1 MSGWDA
7 RTGGWDS
14 GEEPGEPGWPQQQ
27 DDRRSEPAADRARR
41 AGRRALPGYDEAE
54 RGEAGP
60 AYGGPPGYGDGYGQ
74 APGYG
79 QGYEQPPAPGYD
91 YGYQQPPGYDDG
103 YGQTPGYGG
112 PPGYGDGYG
121 QPPGYGQGYE
131 QPPAPGYD
139 YGYQQPPGYDDGYGQ
154 APGYGGP
161 PGYGD
166 GYGQPPGYGQG
177 YEQPPA
183 PGYDY
188 GYQQPPG
195 YGDGYGQP
203 PGYDGPPGYGE
214 GYGQPPGYG
223 QAPAY
228 RQAAGYPQHA
238 AYDQEPGYP
247 RAGYAP
253 DGQAAGGLVAD
264 DHPRPGHGGF
274 EPHAPCGREGRR
286 GRPAPRRARPAP
298 NRTRTLVYL
307 AGSVLGVVLIVFL
320 VIHLTR
326 SGGGS
331 PAGAAST
338 PSASASA
345 GSVAPTAAYRLTTP
359 SRIGKF
365 PLNRAATADLESVG
379 EAPTLKST
387 LAAQLAAR
395 KAGRATKSVFAAYDL
410 GRVTSVQSASFRAVV
425 FAGFDGTFSP
435 QKVIAYERTKLTGA
449 RLVNAGPHGGLM
461 ICGYDTSTGSPASR
475 CVWASSTT
483 FGEVFFVSGLY
494 PAKQADAAALALE
507 VRDKAEIPAG

>member
-41 AGRRALPGYDEAE
+41 AGRRALPGYDEAQ
-54 RGEAGP
+54 RGEAGS
-60 AYGGPPGYGDGYGQ
+60 A
-74 APGYG
+74 
-79 QGYEQPPAPGYD
+79 
-91 YGYQQPPGYDDG
+91 
-103 YGQTPGYGG
+103 YGG

-121 QPPGYGQGYE
+121 QPPGY
-131 QPPAPGYD
+131 D
-139 YGYQQPPGYDDGYGQ
+139 
-154 APGYGGP
+154 GP
-161 PGYGD
+161 PGYGE
-166 GYGQPPGYGQG
+166 GYGQG

-195 YGDGYGQP
+195 YGDGYGQAPGYGDGYGQAPGYGGPPGYGEGYGQGYEQPPAPGYDYGYQQPPGYGDGYGQAPGYGDGYGQP

-214 GYGQPPGYG
+214 GYG

-253 DGQAAGGLVAD
+253 DGPAAGGLVAD

-274 EPHAPCGREGRR
+274 EPRAPRGREGRR

-331 PAGAAST
+331 PAGAASA

-359 SRIGKF
+359 ARIGKF

-435 QKVIAYERTKLTGA
+435 QKVIAYEQTKLTGA

-461 ICGYDTSTGSPASR
+461 ICGDDTSTGSPASK